1 MTNTIDM
8 QDIRYL
14 NLFEKITRISTRFC
28 FKYNDVLIFCVP
40 RQLISKA
47 VGEEGKNVRQISG
60 ILRKRIKIIAIPDTV
75 KDAKSF
81 IQDIVSPATFRD
93 LEIKPEEIILNAG
106 SQNKAALIG
115 RSKRR
120 FFEMQ
125 KIIKDFFGREF
136 RIV

>member
-1 MTNTIDM
+1 MTSTIDM

-14 NLFEKITRISTRFC
+14 NLFERITRISTRFC
-28 FKYNDVLIFCVP
+28 FKYNEALIFCVP

-60 ILRKRIKIIAIPDTV
+60 ILRKRIKVIAIPESV
-75 KDAKSF
+75 KDAKVF
-81 IQDIVSPATFRD
+81 IQAIVSPATFRD

-106 SQNKAALIG
+106 SQHKASLIG
-115 RSKRR
+115 RNKRR

-125 KIIKDFFGREF
+125 KIVKDFFRRDF
-136 RIV
+136 RII